1 MEEKRVLIVDDEE
14 SFRHMLSVILDKQ
27 GYAVD
32 TASDGE
38 QALDKMERGLFDEIL
53 CDIRMPR
60 MDGIEFL
67 RRAKEAQPESTIIM
81 MSAYGTLDTAVE
93 AMKLGAYDYI
103 DKPFDLD
110 ELRLLIAKALETISL
125 KKEVRRLR
133 EQQKGKIVYQS
144 RVMEEICSLID
155 RISATDS
162 STVLIQGES
171 GTGKEL
177 VARAVHYGSARADK
191 PFVAVN
197 CTALPEHLLESELFG
212 HEKGAFTDAKG
223 EKTGLFELAD
233 AGTLFLDEIG
243 DMGHAMQAKLL
254 RALEERTF
262 RRIGSTKDIRV
273 DIRVIA
279 STNRDLQKAMESG
292 EFRSDLYYR
301 LMVVPVHLPPL
312 AERKEDILPL
322 AKYFVDE
329 FNHQLSR
336 QVCRIADEVATLL
349 ESHTWPGNVR
359 ELRNTIERAMILGTG
374 EELCREHLM
383 LWQQK
388 ESAAASS
395 AAPGTSPLCDAEK
408 EFIQETLE
416 SLNWNKNLA
425 AKVLQINRTTLY
437 KKIKKYELAPDNGD
451 V

>member
-1 MEEKRVLIVDDEE
+1 MQSSILVVDDESAVRWSLAEALSETGYKVEGAE
-14 SFRHMLSVILDKQ
+14 SGEEALSMIDHSFPDLMLLDICLPK
-27 GYAVD
+27 
-32 TASDGE
+32 SDGITV
-38 QALDKMERGLFDEIL
+38 LKH
-53 CDIRMPR
+53 
-60 MDGIEFL
+60 
-67 RRAKEAQPESTIIM
+67 AKEKRQDLITIMIT
-81 MSAYGTLDTAVE
+81 AHGAVETAVE